1 VNISVLILVYNENVN
16 LPRCLEAL
24 SFCDDIVVIDSG
36 SQDDSVEIAKSYG
49 ARILVRKF
57 DNFANQRN
65 YGIDNGKLKHDWV
78 MHLDADEV
86 ITAEFATALKALT
99 PPKDIVSYY
108 VPSKLM
114 LGEKWLKYSGMYP
127 AYQVRLGRSKGLRF
141 VQYGHAQ
148 REDTS
153 PEQIGYFPEAYL
165 HYNFS
170 HGLKRWFEKHV
181 RYAEDEA
188 LELINERAAETN
200 VVSTGLS
207 KSKVARRRFLKKLA
221 GKLPSLLRPLAR
233 FFYIYIFR
241 RGFLDGRAGLQYA
254 LMISCY
260 EGMMASFLIDKK
272 NQNQV

>member
-1 VNISVLILVYNENVN
+1 M
-16 LPRCLEAL
+16 
-24 SFCDDIVVIDSG
+24 
-36 SQDDSVEIAKSYG
+36 
-49 ARILVRKF
+49 RKF

-65 YGIDNGKLKHDWV
+65 YGIDNGELKHDWV

-86 ITAEFATALKALT
+86 ITAEFLSALKALN
-99 PPKDIVSYY
+99 PPDNIVSYY

-141 VQYGHAQ
+141 VQYGHGQ
-148 REDTS
+148 REDTP
-153 PEQIGYFPEAYL
+153 PEQVDYFPEPYL

-170 HGLKRWFEKHV
+170 HGLTRWFEKHV

-188 LELINERAAETN
+188 MEILKADQAETE

-207 KSKVARRRFLKKLA
+207 ASKVGRRRFFKKLA
-221 GKLPSLLRPLAR
+221 GKLPSSLRPLAR
-233 FFYIYIFR
+233 FFYIYIVR
-241 RGFLDGRAGLQYA
+241 RGFLDGREGLQYA

-260 EGMMASFLIDKK
+260 EGMMASFLIDKRS
-272 NQNQV
+272 